1 MIRPASLEATL
12 SLPLLADSK
21 AQRFEPVVLL
31 RPEQIRIA
39 DTARIDSFAK
49 IEGGEGATIGEFV
62 HIASFCHLGIGG
74 GKMVLEDGSS
84 FGSGAKIITGSNV
97 PGPGRGC
104 SAIAPDAVIERSFV
118 HVKRNAVLF
127 CGAIVLPGV
136 TIGKGAII
144 AAGAVVNRDVP
155 DGETWGGVPARRLR
169 AALSP
174 QPQPTAF
181 DWVERFVEG
190 QAEWYE

>member
-1 MIRPASLEATL
+1 MIPLPALETL
-12 SLPLLADSK
+12 LGMPPLADSK
-21 AQRFEPVVLL
+21 AQRFEPSVFL
-31 RPEQIRIA
+31 RPEMIRIA
-39 DTARIDSFAK
+39 DTARIDSFTK

-74 GKMVLEDGSS
+74 GKMILEDGSS

-104 SAIAPDAVIERSFV
+104 SAIAPDAVIKRSFV

-136 TIGKGAII
+136 TIGEGAVI

-155 DGETWGGVPARRLR
+155 DGEMWGGVPARRLR
-169 AALSP
+169 PARTP
-174 QPQPTAF
+174 QPKATAF
-181 DWVERFVEG
+181 DWVERFGEL
-190 QAEWYE
+190 YE